1 MDRLLGG
8 LAVLFLVHLATFAA
22 LRCLPGDPW
31 GDLAGDRGLPAA
43 AVARLQDLYG
53 HGRPWIHQY
62 LDEVGAR
69 LTGDFGVSLKLAR
82 GLPVTEVL
90 ASAAPVSIGL
100 GCGALLVGLIVG
112 LTAGAWA
119 AWRAGSWPDR
129 LVRVGATIGISLP
142 DYVLATG
149 LLLLF
154 ALVLHWLPAGGMT
167 GPASLVL
174 PVLTLGLPLGAAL
187 ARLVR
192 AALVE
197 ELQGGFVRTARA
209 KGAGD
214 LRLLAHALRPALGPV
229 LAWLAQAAAGVLTGS
244 MVVEQVFGLPGLGAA
259 FVTGALAQDWTVV
272 SGAALL
278 YTAVLVVFN
287 GLADTALVTLDPR
300 TR

>member
-1 MDRLLGG
+1 VGRLLGG
-8 LAVLFLVHLATFAA
+8 LTVLLLVHLATFVA

-53 HGRPWIHQY
+53 HGRPWISQY

-69 LTGDFGVSLKLAR
+69 LSGDFGISLKLAR

-100 GCGALLVGLIVG
+100 GCGALLVGLVLG
-112 LTAGAWA
+112 LSAGAWA
-119 AWRAGSWPDR
+119 AWRAGAWPDR
-129 LVRVGATIGISLP
+129 LVRIGATVGISLP
-142 DYVLATG
+142 DFVLATG
-149 LLLLF
+149 LLVLF
-154 ALVLHWLPAGGMT
+154 ALILGWFPAGGLA
-167 GPASLVL
+167 GPGSLVL
-174 PVLTLGLPLGAAL
+174 PILTLGLPLGAAL

-192 AALVE
+192 AALME

-214 LRLLAHALRPALGPV
+214 LRILAHALRPALGPV

-278 YTAVLVVFN
+278 YTA
-287 GLADTALVTLDPR
+287 ALVIFNAVADAALVRFDPR

>member
-1 MDRLLGG
+1 MGRLLGG
-8 LAVLFLVHLATFAA
+8 LAVLVLVHLATFAA
-22 LRCLPGDPW
+22 LRLLPGDPW
-31 GDLAGDRGLPAA
+31 ADLAGDRALPPA
-43 AVARLQDLYG
+43 AVARLQELYG
-53 HGRPWIHQY
+53 HGRPWWNQY
-62 LDEVGAR
+62 AQELSDR
-69 LTGDFGVSLKLAR
+69 LQGDFGLSLKLAR
-82 GLPVTEVL
+82 GVPVTEVL
-90 ASAAPVSIGL
+90 ASGAPVSIGL
-100 GCGALLVGLIVG
+100 GCGALFVGLVVG
-112 LTAGAWA
+112 LVAGAWA

-129 LVRVGATIGISLP
+129 LVRFGSTVGISVP

-149 LLLLF
+149 LLLIF
-154 ALVLHWLPAGGMT
+154 ALVLHVLPAGGLDRPS
-167 GPASLVL
+167 GLIL
-174 PVLTLGLPLGAAL
+174 PILTLGLPLGAAL

-192 AALVE
+192 ATLVE
-197 ELQGGFVRTARA
+197 ELRGGFVRTARA

-278 YTAVLVVFN
+278 YTAVLVLFN
-287 GLADTALVTLDPR
+287 AAADTALVRLDPR